1 MEPLGKT
8 MKIEYNNNHSET
20 DALKMHACTELPKY
34 TTSCNWSD
42 TCRCAIQGW
51 LMHFLP
57 KEEGI
62 RRTNPIGPTKRQV
75 TKARKRNR
83 KKKSSKYLQTSNLDI
98 DDNVLIS
105 NYSRTKKFDPIFQAT
120 PSTVTTTENDGR
132 TITIE
137 TPDGQQLKRHPD
149 DIKLYNSYHSPKK
162 EETSESTI
170 QEKDMLCK
178 WHRIWQAPY
187 NSDYYEA
194 GNDDRD
200 ENYWEEAPQPIIRR
214 SNRQRIPNRKYYNE
228 NFRPY

>member
-8 MKIEYNNNHSET
+8 MKIVYNNNHSET

-137 TPDGQQLKRHPD
+137 TPDGQQL
-149 DIKLYNSYHSPKK
+149 
-162 EETSESTI
+162 
-170 QEKDMLCK
+170 
-178 WHRIWQAPY
+178 
-187 NSDYYEA
+187 
-194 GNDDRD
+194 
-200 ENYWEEAPQPIIRR
+200 
-214 SNRQRIPNRKYYNE
+214 
-228 NFRPY
+228 